1 MQVHTEAVTGVV
13 GRAELLSAAFF
24 LLSLR
29 SYVSIRENGSN
40 NSNFR
45 LAASLLL
52 SGAAMLSKEQGLTSL
67 AACAAYEVFV
77 TQGMTA
83 RDIIYYLSYSSRQKQ
98 RKPHLPPTPVKSGGC
113 GGGRRPIISRGGL
126 RRLAALSAFAAAALW
141 LRLRLV
147 QGGSLPR
154 FTRFDNPASASP
166 SPARQLTY
174 AFLTWENLRLLLCP
188 SSLCCDWTMGAIPI
202 VESLSDPR
210 CVLAAFALSL
220 VAALMVKG
228 SLSKSPRPG
237 ESSPSATPQKRQR
250 RTKSPPTS
258 SSELPPSSSP
268 SLTSLVLFSSSL
280 MILPFLP
287 ASNLLFPVGFVLAE
301 RVLYLPSVGFC
312 LLVALGY
319 EVADREIIRRSRR
332 TAFSRCWRASLGLL
346 LLTHSARYENKL
358 RGNDSCNVLV
368 AY

>member
-40 NSNFR
+40 NSNLR

-52 SGAAMLSKEQGLTSL
+52 SGAAMLSKEQGLTAL

-83 RDIIYYLSYSSRQKQ
+83 RDIIYYLSCCSRQKQ
-98 RKPHLPPTPVKSGGC
+98 RKPHHLPPTPVKSGGG

-202 VESLSDPR
+202 VESISDPR
-210 CVLAAFALSL
+210 CFLAAFALSL
-220 VAALMVKG
+220 VTVLMVKG

-237 ESSPSATPQKRQR
+237 ESSPSATPQKGQR
-250 RTKSPPTS
+250 RTKSPSTS
-258 SSELPPSSSP
+258 SSELPPPCPP
-268 SLTSLVLFSSSL
+268 SLISLVLFSSSL

-312 LLVALGY
+312 LLVVLGY

-332 TAFSRCWRASLGLL
+332 NTFSRCWRASLGLM
-346 LLTHSARYENKL
+346 LLTHSARYENL
-358 RGNDSCNVLV
+358 LV
-368 AY
+368 GQ

>member
-1 MQVHTEAVTGVV
+1 MTGVV

-40 NSNFR
+40 NSNLR

-52 SGAAMLSKEQGLTSL
+52 SGAAMLSKEQGLTAL

-83 RDIIYYLSYSSRQKQ
+83 RDIVYYLSYSSRQKQ
-98 RKPHLPPTPVKSGGC
+98 RKPHLPPTPVKSG

-202 VESLSDPR
+202 VESISDPR

-220 VAALMVKG
+220 VTVLMVKG

-237 ESSPSATPQKRQR
+237 ESSPSATPQKGQR
-250 RTKSPPTS
+250 RTKSPSTS
-258 SSELPPSSSP
+258 SSELPPPSPP
-268 SLTSLVLFSSSL
+268 SLTRLVLFSSSL

-319 EVADREIIRRSRR
+319 EVMDREIKRSRR
-332 TAFSRCWRASLGLL
+332 STFSKCWRASLGLL
-346 LLTHSARYENKL
+346 LLAHSAR
-358 RGNDSCNVLV
+358 
-368 AY
+368 

>member
-29 SYVSIRENGSN
+29 SYVSIRENGIN
-40 NSNFR
+40 NSNLR

-52 SGAAMLSKEQGLTSL
+52 SGAAMLSKEQGLTAL
-67 AACAAYEVFV
+67 ATCAAYEVFV

-98 RKPHLPPTPVKSGGC
+98 RKPHLPPTPVKSGGS

-210 CVLAAFALSL
+210 CFLAAFALSL
-220 VAALMVKG
+220 LTVLMVKG
-228 SLSKSPRPG
+228 SLSRSPTRR
-237 ESSPSATPQKRQR
+237 ESKTPSPSATPQKGQR
-250 RTKSPPTS
+250 RTKSPSTS
-258 SSELPPSSSP
+258 SSELPPSSPP

-287 ASNLLFPVGFVLAE
+287 ASNILFPVGFVLAE

-332 TAFSRCWRASLGLL
+332 TTFSQCWRASLGLL
-346 LLTHSARYENKL
+346 LLTHSAR
-358 RGNDSCNVLV
+358 
-368 AY
+368 